1 MADFENQP
9 DMPEKNGEK
18 KTKKLR
24 FFPSPVSPLFSL
36 RGTRLSDPRAK
47 LLLPCTW

>member
-9 DMPEKNGEK
+9 DMPEKFGEK
-18 KTKKLR
+18 KRKT
-24 FFPSPVSPLFSL
+24 LFSL